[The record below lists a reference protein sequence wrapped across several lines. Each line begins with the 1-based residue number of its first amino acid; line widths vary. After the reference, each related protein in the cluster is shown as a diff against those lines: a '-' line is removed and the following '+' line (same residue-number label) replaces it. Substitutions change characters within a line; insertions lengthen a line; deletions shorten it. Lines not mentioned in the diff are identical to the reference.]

1 MYANNSLVILR
12 HNKAHGDGEHALKL
26 TAESCGMVVQGVRS
40 SDGNHR
46 YIIDFGPYGQ
56 WHCTHNE
63 LSGDDNEGWDNEE
76 QQEPTLDFRSLL
88 SPSPSDED
96 DDSRYPQ
103 LDEDGNEIIEPV
115 VIDFEADMKR
125 KELEIRKGKVKNNV
139 F

>member
-1 MYANNSLVILR
+1 MVLKAN
-12 HNKAHGDGEHALKL
+12 KTHGDGEHALRL
-26 TAESCGMVVQGVRS
+26 SAGSCGLVMDGQRS

-46 YIIDFGPYGQ
+46 YIVDFGPYGQ

-63 LSGDDNEGWDNEE
+63 IDGEDKEGWDTEDE
-76 QQEPTLDFRSLL
+76 KADDQLDFASLL
-88 SPSPSDED
+88 NSNQRQEED

-103 LDEDGNEIIEPV
+103 LDEDGNEIVQPV

-125 KELEIRKGKVKNNV
+125 REQELRKGKVKSNV